1 MDRARPAVPGRATA
15 PHRPSG
21 SAGLSL
27 RSGSASL
34 SLLARTRT
42 GILHL
47 HFGVRGGRTALLR
60 DTQKAP
66 LMVIRPFE
74 LPCSTLMVFIVNP
87 TGGVLGG
94 DHAEIR
100 VTVEGGARV
109 LILTQSATR
118 VQPSPDGRPATQDV
132 QFQVAAGGRLE
143 YHPERTLPFAGSAFA
158 QTLTADL
165 EDGAQFALT
174 ETLASGRVQTGERL
188 AFASYE
194 SRVQVSVS
202 GRRVYLDRQRLVP
215 GEFTRAPGVW
225 GGLDYQAS
233 GVFVGTCEV
242 TALPTVMDFP
252 AVPSMIATGHTV
264 GGAVWLRGAAAR
276 GPELDRAL
284 LTARE
289 ALRAQLWG
297 APPLEVRR

>member
-34 SLLARTRT
+34 NLLARTRT
-42 GILHL
+42 GVLHL

-60 DTQKAP
+60 DMQKAP

-74 LPCSTLMVFIVNP
+74 LPCGTLMVFIVNP

-143 YHPERTLPFAGSAFA
+143 YHPERTIPFAGSAFA

-194 SRVQVSVS
+194 SRVLVNV
-202 GRRVYLDRQRLVP
+202 GAAGVPGPAAAHAGRVHPRARRV
-215 GEFTRAPGVW
+215 GE
-225 GGLDYQAS
+225 LDYQAS

-252 AVPSMIATGHTV
+252 AAPGLIATGRTA
-264 GGAVWLRGAAAR
+264 GGAVWLRGAAGR

>member
-1 MDRARPAVPGRATA
+1 M
-15 PHRPSG
+15 
-21 SAGLSL
+21 
-27 RSGSASL
+27 
-34 SLLARTRT
+34 
-42 GILHL
+42 HL

-74 LPCSTLMVFIVNP
+74 LPCGTLMVFIVNP

-100 VTVEGGARV
+100 VTVEAGAQV

-132 QFQVAAGGRLE
+132 HFTVAAGARLE
-143 YHPERTLPFAGSAFA
+143 FHPERTIPFAGSAFT
-158 QTLTADL
+158 QTLTAEL
-165 EDGAQFALT
+165 EVGAQFALT

-188 AFASYE
+188 AFLSYE
-194 SRVQVSVS
+194 SRVQVSVA

-225 GGLDYQAS
+225 SGQDYQAS
-233 GVFVGTCEV
+233 GVFVGGPV
-242 TALPTVMDFP
+242 PADLPD
-252 AVPSMIATGHTV
+252 VPGVLASGVSA
-264 GGAVWLRGAAAR
+264 GGAVWLRGVAAR
-276 GPELDRAL
+276 GPVLDATL
-284 LTARE
+284 SGARDQ
-289 ALRAQLWG
+289 LRAAMWH
-297 APPLEVRR
+297 APPVQVRR

>member
-1 MDRARPAVPGRATA
+1 M
-15 PHRPSG
+15 
-21 SAGLSL
+21 
-27 RSGSASL
+27 

-42 GILHL
+42 GVLHL

-74 LPCSTLMVFIVNP
+74 LPCGTLMVFIVNP

-118 VQPSPDGRPATQDV
+118 VQPSPDGRPATQDIR
-132 QFQVAAGGRLE
+132 FQVAAGARLE
-143 YHPERTLPFAGSAFA
+143 FHPERTIPFAGSAFA
-158 QTLTADL
+158 QTLTAEL
-165 EDGAQFALT
+165 ESGAQFALT

-194 SRVQVSVS
+194 SGVQVSVA

-215 GEFTRAPGVW
+215 GPLTRAPGVW
-225 GGLDYQAS
+225 GGQDYQAS
-233 GVFVGTCEV
+233 GVFVGGPV
-242 TALPTVMDFP
+242 PVDLPGTPGVL
-252 AVPSMIATGHTV
+252 ASGVSA
-264 GGAVWLRGAAAR
+264 GGAVWLRGVAAR
-276 GPELDRAL
+276 GPDLDRAL
-284 LTARE
+284 LGARE
-289 ALRAQLWG
+289 SLRRQLWN
-297 APPLEVRR
+297 APPVQVRR